1 MHFMHEYGFLLFIVG
16 TFLFVGIVIISDTA
30 IQQESK

>member
-1 MHFMHEYGFLLFIVG
+1 MHEYGFLLFIIG
-16 TFLFVGIVIISDTA
+16 TYAFAGIVIALDTA